1 MPAALLCGT
10 LPTTALL
17 MKHALPQLYI
27 DVVESLR
34 QGDLPRYE
42 RTLAEPSNAD
52 WLLRRG
58 IWMVMQALRV
68 VVQARFFRH
77 VKKINEEVRRRPTLP
92 TNRQIRLQVAVA
104 SDCCCVCVALP
115 TQMYGDRH
123 LRLKLVEDLLIR
135 LSDQGAPDPAAGGG
149 MPTLD
154 RTQTPRR
161 GGLGLSGLGMAD
173 SVEQMAMRLIDRK
186 YVSGFL
192 KVDEANGGERVLMIV
207 KFNTDRIKK
216 PPLP

>member
-1 MPAALLCGT
+1 
-10 LPTTALL
+10 

-58 IWMVMQALRV
+58 VWMVMQALRV
-68 VVQARFFRH
+68 VVQFRFFRN
-77 VKKINEEVRRRPTLP
+77 VRKINEEVSRRPALP
-92 TNRQIRLQVAVA
+92 PTAKPGGCTPLLRLTVV
-104 SDCCCVCVALP
+104 CVCVALP
-115 TQMYGDRH
+115 RQLYGERH
-123 LRLKLVEDLLIR
+123 IRLKLVEDLLIR
-135 LSDQGAPDPAAGGG
+135 LSNEGAPPESAGG

-192 KVDEANGGERVLMIV
+192 KADEANGGERILVIA